1 MVARGAADK
10 SVYPVNLP
18 SPDRYVY
25 MSGELVPETEATLSI
40 YDTAVTTTT
49 HTPRTQTCHHHT
61 RPPAAAASSLG
72 VPSAWP
78 HPAPAS
84 LPTT

>member
-1 MVARGAADK
+1 MVARGVADK

-49 HTPRTQTCHHHT
+49 TP
-61 RPPAAAASSLG
+61 PPARPDS
-72 VPSAWP
+72 
-78 HPAPAS
+78 
-84 LPTT
+84 